1 MSVNDH
7 KINACNF
14 AFRLPRFLS
23 SPGRVSGRHNR
34 VKPKIDV
41 LVNKIGL
48 RIVEEISAFRLYF
61 LHFDETEAIGC

>member
-1 MSVNDH
+1 
-7 KINACNF
+7 
-14 AFRLPRFLS
+14 
-23 SPGRVSGRHNR
+23 